1 MVEVLTHGMAGLVN
15 SSGSNYLIFYYGTNK
30 RIGGMEG
37 VRMREIIR
45 QVSEMLESN
54 EVYLVGGSVRDILLG
69 KTPKDYDFCTSLDP
83 DTIEER
89 VKKAG
94 RKAYLVGKRFGTVG
108 CKFET
113 NGEWQI
119 IEITTFRN
127 ETYTYGSR
135 KPAVTFSTNI
145 HEDLSRRDFT
155 INAMAMK
162 SSGKLIDP
170 FNGQQDLKD
179 GIIRC
184 VDSPKRRFREDPLR
198 ILRAVRF
205 ASRFGYVIEPYT
217 FSYAQK
223 MRYELYNV
231 SRERWVTELD
241 KILVSEYSDKGLLYL
256 ELLNLLDVIFPELS
270 IQVGYDQNNPHH
282 SYTLWEHTKRVVQ
295 AIPND
300 DLELKWVGLLHDIG
314 KPFTRS
320 LHKKGH
326 SNYISHELV
335 GAEMSLKISSYLKF
349 SNERRDYLYEMIKNH
364 LNDDSP
370 LKPYDDASK

>member
-1 MVEVLTHGMAGLVN
+1 M
-15 SSGSNYLIFYYGTNK
+15 K
-30 RIGGMEG
+30 
-37 VRMREIIR
+37 EIIR

-54 EVYLVGGSVRDILLG
+54 EVYLVGGSVRDILLN

-83 DTIEER
+83 DIIEER

-108 CKFET
+108 CKFEV

-184 VDSPKRRFREDPLR
+184 VS
-198 ILRAVRF
+198 
-205 ASRFGYVIEPYT
+205 
-217 FSYAQK
+217 
-223 MRYELYNV
+223 
-231 SRERWVTELD
+231 
-241 KILVSEYSDKGLLYL
+241 
-256 ELLNLLDVIFPELS
+256 
-270 IQVGYDQNNPHH
+270 
-282 SYTLWEHTKRVVQ
+282 
-295 AIPND
+295 
-300 DLELKWVGLLHDIG
+300 
-314 KPFTRS
+314 
-320 LHKKGH
+320 
-326 SNYISHELV
+326 
-335 GAEMSLKISSYLKF
+335 
-349 SNERRDYLYEMIKNH
+349 
-364 LNDDSP
+364 
-370 LKPYDDASK
+370 